1 MRCEDKRHCDDNRCR
16 SCCRIVDLRCK
27 EVICIGD
34 GSRLGFVS
42 DVEIDTCTG
51 RLVAIVVPGRGKL
64 GFLGK
69 RNDCVIPWE
78 AICRIGDDIIL
89 TSFCPQE
96 CCPPREHEKHRCD

>member
-1 MRCEDKRHCDDNRCR
+1 MRWDDNRCKSR
-16 SCCRIVDLRCK
+16 CRIVDLRCK

-34 GSRLGFVS
+34 GTRLGFVS

-51 RLVAIVVPGRGKL
+51 RLVSIVVPGHGKL

-78 AICRIGDDIIL
+78 AIRRIGDDIIL
-89 TSFCPQE
+89 TSFCPQD
-96 CCPPREHEKHRCD
+96 CCLPDSCDQRCD